1 VPSFRSPSPREQV
14 AHSLRRVC
22 GGSSKGRAVLHHP
35 KAFLST
41 LAALMVAVACST
53 SQTEEREMG
62 AADAAKVD
70 SQLPLVHD
78 SAINAYINTLGHSLT
93 AHTSRADLDW
103 RFAVVNSPE
112 VNAFAL
118 PGGFIYVNRGAI
130 EQADRLDQLA
140 GIMGHEVGHV
150 VERHSVQQMQQVKKD
165 EVGIVMLCTLTHV
178 CRTIGGKVL
187 VGVAAEGKRAHY
199 SQHDEAQAD
208 SEGVVNTVR
217 AGIDPEGLPSFF
229 QKLLDKQ
236 AQEPTAVEV
245 FFSTHPT
252 DQSRVAATRALIAKT
267 PGANNPALIRD
278 TPEFH
283 AIQERVKQLPSP
295 PPEHAMSTLP

>member
-1 VPSFRSPSPREQV
+1 V
-14 AHSLRRVC
+14 LRHQNALLTALA
-22 GGSSKGRAVLHHP
+22 AVLV
-35 KAFLST
+35 
-41 LAALMVAVACST
+41 VAACSTT

-78 SAINAYINTLGHSLT
+78 SAINQYINTLGRSLA

-112 VNAFAL
+112 INAFAL

-140 GIMGHEVGHV
+140 GVMGHEVGHV
-150 VERHSVQQMQQVKKD
+150 VLRHSVQQMNQMKKD
-165 EVGIVMLCTLTHV
+165 EVGLVMLCTLTHV
-178 CRTIGGKVL
+178 CRTIGGRVL
-187 VGVAAEGKRAHY
+187 VGVAAKGKQAHY
-199 SQHDEAQAD
+199 SQKDEAQAD
-208 SEGVVNTVR
+208 SEGVVNTIR

-236 AQEPTAVEV
+236 AQEPTAVEA

-252 DQSRVAATRALIAKT
+252 DQSRVTATRTLIAQT
-267 PGANNPALIRD
+267 PDAHNPKLIRD

-283 AIQERVKQLPSP
+283 AIQERVKQLPP
-295 PPEHAMSTLP
+295 APNATATQP